1 MDKYLLRVIDA
12 LVWFIIGM
20 TLMARLYCTKYN
32 ITDGADYIS
41 WSMALLIIGGVL
53 CMRWVVA
60 LDPSFKADR

>member
-20 TLMARLYCTKYN
+20 TAMARLYCTKYN

-41 WSMALLIIGGVL
+41 WTMAAVIIGGVVA
-53 CMRWVVA
+53 MRWVVT
-60 LDPSFKADR
+60 LDPSFRKD